1 MKPEAQTLTV
11 DKSSPASNDDG
22 EAKQSSSATAG
33 VEVNL
38 PADVIEE
45 PDQKGT
51 QPTVL
56 TEKSEVQVRTG
67 ESSVS
72 PVPSTSGVLD
82 SARAKPKRYRSVS
95 REIGKGPEDEVLF
108 RSVLEMFGDSEDS
121 GDEVSRASGTLSAQ
135 KCR

>member
-1 MKPEAQTLTV
+1 MTDNRRSYFDPLC
-11 DKSSPASNDDG
+11 DG

-72 PVPSTSGVLD
+72 PVPNTSGVLD

-108 RSVLEMFGDSEDS
+108 RSVLEVVGDSEDS
-121 GDEVSRASGTLSAQ
+121 GDE
-135 KCR
+135 